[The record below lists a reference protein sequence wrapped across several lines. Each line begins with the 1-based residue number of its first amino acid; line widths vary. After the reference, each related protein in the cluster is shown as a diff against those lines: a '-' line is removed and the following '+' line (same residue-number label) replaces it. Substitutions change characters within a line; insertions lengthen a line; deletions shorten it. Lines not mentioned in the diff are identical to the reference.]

1 MDEYDKKVLQQPSA
15 FDADVSRFDT
25 GGKYNVGLRVGSSVG
40 QVDRKLGAGAGVPTM
55 TTPAGP
61 VTKDMIPVVGSSR
74 GRGDASG
81 LREQPKAP
89 AYDANFAREAKRI
102 ITKRG
107 LTRSQRAAQ
116 LGALETENTLQR
128 AGISDDDP
136 RARGLRDLTRQST
149 RRNLTASQ
157 RTQLQDVSGDILK
170 DLTGDIAKEKSPEAS
185 FEDTL
190 IKLIDDLGVN
200 RNG

>member
-1 MDEYDKKVLQQPSA
+1 MAYEKGKMLDQPSA
-15 FDADVSRFDT
+15 FNADVNRFDT
-25 GGKYNVGLRVGSSVG
+25 GGRFNVGLRVGSSVG

-74 GRGDASG
+74 GSGGASG

-102 ITKRG
+102 IAKRG

-128 AGISDDDP
+128 AGIGDDDP

-170 DLTGDIAKEKSPEAS
+170 DLTGDYAKEKSPEAS

-190 IKLIDDLGVN
+190 IKLIDDIGVN